1 MSKVEMIKYI
11 PTTERYHIFHPKDY
25 YINED
30 DDGIVTITSPNGETN
45 MTLSGYEANGEVDS
59 KVLTEFMTEVTQK
72 YEIQTEPKIE
82 QFGNGLKISGTYK
95 KDGNDW
101 LWKIYSENKAIVIVS
116 INGDGVLSEEEIK
129 LNEFMLE
136 NFELYSD

>member
-1 MSKVEMIKYI
+1 MIKYI
-11 PTTERYHIFHPKDY
+11 PKTERYHIFHPKDY
-25 YINED
+25 FVNED

-59 KVLTEFMTEVTQK
+59 KVLTEFLNEVTEE
-72 YEIQTEPKIE
+72 YELITEPKIE
-82 QFGNGLKISGTYK
+82 KFGNGLKISGKYN

-116 INGDGVLSEEEIK
+116 INGDGILSEEEIK

-136 NFELYSD
+136 NFKLYSE

>member
-1 MSKVEMIKYI
+1 MIKYV
-11 PTTERYHIFHPKDY
+11 PVTERYHIFHPKDY
-25 YINED
+25 LVNED

-45 MTLSGYEANGEVDS
+45 MTLSGYESNGEVDS
-59 KVLTEFMTEVTQK
+59 KVLTEFMTDITK
-72 YEIQTEPKIE
+72 GYEKRNEPKIE
-82 QFGNGLKISGTYK
+82 SFKNGLKISGEYS

-116 INGDGVLSEEEIK
+116 INGDGKLTEEEIK
-129 LNEFMLE
+129 LNEFMLK